1 MKALVIFD
9 SNFGNTRKIAHAIAK
24 KLKTKAVQVSEVS
37 KDQLEN
43 LDLLVAG
50 SPIIGWKPSD
60 KMDKFLAGLKSGQLK
75 NVKAATFDTRVKLF
89 IHGDA
94 AGKISKAL
102 ENAGGEII
110 AQPKGF
116 FVKGKEGPLLEGEI
130 EKALEW
136 ASVISSSTNAMRRE

>member
-9 SNFGNTRKIAHAIAK
+9 SNFGNTRKIAEVIAK
-24 KLKTKAVQVSEVS
+24 KLKTKAVQVSKVT
-37 KDQLEN
+37 KDQMEN
-43 LDLLVAG
+43 LDLLIVG
-50 SPIIGWKPSD
+50 SPIIGWKPSE
-60 KMDKFLAGLKSGQLK
+60 KMEKFLAGLKNGQLK
-75 NVKAATFDTRVKLF
+75 NVKAAAFDTRVKLF

-102 ENAGGEII
+102 KNAGAEII

-136 ASVISSSTNAMRRE
+136 ASVISSSTNAASRE